1 MPRLLIQLGWCVLL
15 MGPSLP
21 GRAQESAASAGRSLK
36 VGLQVKRG
44 ENWQAVDP
52 RTVLHTR
59 DEIQFRFE
67 TSGAGYLY
75 VFDISSGGKGSWLY
89 PRADQGQ
96 INRVE
101 PGQAYVIPGINGSFT
116 VGGDAGYDV
125 TYWIVSPTPLDLGEF
140 YQPQVTQPNTLRPRC
155 GETLLKA
162 RGMCLDDRAGPG
174 PVPDLKKVPLP
185 AEKKSGSL
193 VARDLTFHSQESS
206 TRIIAP
212 DSKTDVIVYQFLI
225 AHQ

>member
-21 GRAQESAASAGRSLK
+21 GRAQENATPAGRSLK

-185 AEKKSGSL
+185 A
-193 VARDLTFHSQESS
+193 
-206 TRIIAP
+206 IAAA
-212 DSKTDVIVYQFLI
+212 D
-225 AHQ
+225 